1 MDTNFS
7 GINRSFCRNS
17 SGAIF
22 VGDLNDPTSI
32 EICAEWKA
40 QVEDILEGDSPIPM
54 FLCGNK
60 VDLIDEMEAEG
71 KHLDDL
77 QT

>member
-22 VGDLNDPTSI
+22 VGDLSDPRSI
-32 EICAEWKA
+32 EICAEWKM

-60 VDLIDEMEAEG
+60 VDIINQMEESG
-71 KHLDDL
+71 QRLDDL
-77 QT
+77 

>member
-7 GINRSFCRNS
+7 GINRAFCRNS

-22 VGDLNDPTSI
+22 VGDLSDTKSI

-40 QVEDILEGDSPIPM
+40 QVEDIIEGTPIPT

-60 VDLIDEMEAEG
+60 VDLINEMER
-71 KHLDDL
+71 DNR
-77 QT
+77 